1 MPNKKDLTTRW
12 FDINQKALKH
22 PVQKKLNEDFR
33 QNKYRNYLIAAG
45 RRSFKTERFAKR
57 LLINEILKKK
67 NHRKI
72 FFAGAPTRQQAKEI
86 FWEDLKSLTPP
97 KNVKR
102 IIETSLKIEISGGGT
117 LRVIGLKEFKRV
129 QGQLMHGIVISE
141 YQDCDAAVYNE
152 SIEPMIN
159 DTRGWC
165 IKEGRPFGKNHFFD
179 EFLKG
184 KHGKKGWQSYHWTSE
199 EILSKE
205 QIEEAK
211 SNLAKPDYEREYKA
225 SFESATQ
232 RPYYSYTEKNDKRTE
247 ILPHLPFIVAC
258 DFNAQDKP
266 MSWVVG
272 QKHTEGTKEITYWH
286 KALSFQFTNT
296 ITMCKILDEDYFM
309 ALSAGYPKKIIFYG
323 DYAGKKH
330 TSNSSYNDWEIIE
343 NYFRNKTNIEKR
355 IRPCLFIRDSIG
367 ATNAQ
372 LCNSKG
378 EIKQYVD
385 PENCGELIKDWEYCA
400 WKDNG
405 RELDERDPIRTHLC
419 RAVDYYNEYEYSIRG
434 KPNAASFR
442 TI

>member
-1 MPNKKDLTTRW
+1 MLNKKVLTARW
-12 FDINQKALKH
+12 FDINPKALNH
-22 PVQKKLNEDFR
+22 PVQKKLNDDFR
-33 QNKYRNYLIAAG
+33 KNRFRNYLIAAG

-67 NHRKI
+67 SHRKI

-86 FWEDLKSLTPP
+86 FWDDLKRLTPP
-97 KNVKR
+97 GNIKR
-102 IIETSLKIEISGGGT
+102 VIETSLKIEINGGGT

-184 KHGKKGWQSYHWTSE
+184 KQGQKGWQSYHWTSE
-199 EILSKE
+199 DILSKE

-211 SNLAKPDYEREYKA
+211 ANLAKPDYEREYKA
-225 SFESATQ
+225 SFETATQ
-232 RPYYSYTEKNDKRTE
+232 RPYYSYTEKNNKRTE

-272 QKHTEGTKEITYWH
+272 QKNIEGTREITYWH

-309 ALSAGYPKKIIFYG
+309 ALCAGYPKKIIFYG

-355 IRPCLFIRDSIG
+355 IKPCLSIRDSIG

-378 EIKQYVD
+378 EIKQFVD
-385 PENCGELIKDWEYCA
+385 PENCRELIKDWEFCA

-405 RELDERDPIRTHLC
+405 RELDERNPVRTHLC

-434 KPNAASFR
+434 KPSTASFR

>member
-1 MPNKKDLTTRW
+1 MLNKKNLTTRW
-12 FDINQKALKH
+12 FDINPKATNH
-22 PVQKKLNEDFR
+22 PVQRKLNDDFR
-33 QNKYRNYLIAAG
+33 KNKFRNYIIAAG

-86 FWEDLKSLTPP
+86 FWDDLKRLTPP
-97 KNVKR
+97 DNIKR
-102 IIETSLKIEISGGGT
+102 IIETSLKIEINGGGT
-117 LRVIGLKEFKRV
+117 LRVIGLKEFRRV

-184 KHGKKGWQSYHWTSE
+184 KQGRKGWQSYHWTSE

-211 SNLAKPDYEREYKA
+211 ANLAKPDYEREYKA
-225 SFESATQ
+225 SFETSTQ
-232 RPYYSYTEKNDKRTE
+232 RPYYSYTEKNNKRTE

-272 QKHTEGTKEITYWH
+272 QRHTEGTREITYWH

-343 NYFRNKTNIEKR
+343 NYFRNKTKIEKR
-355 IRPCLFIRDSIG
+355 IKPCLSIRDSIG

-378 EIKQYVD
+378 EIRQYVD

-405 RELDERDPIRTHLC
+405 RELDERDPLRTHLC

-434 KPNAASFR
+434 KPSIASFR